1 MCSLEHGV
9 QTLRGNRTPETQ
21 SNTLYE
27 HSNSIHCFFF
37 SFFIFFFASM
47 LCLMCYV
54 LTSSLITISP
64 SILLELSGT
73 RRMNSGY
80 TSCALNLKPN
90 GFTARAGNP
99 KRLKAFLC
107 FLPCPSH
114 RRRPFALSVV
124 IYDNVVGPVGF
135 VRYTTY
141 SRGSCRS
148 RSSSSKATSTDTEL
162 LGLLQAYNAR
172 AKPSRCSRCTT

>member
-1 MCSLEHGV
+1 MRSLEHGV

-27 HSNSIHCFFF
+27 QSNSIHCFFF
-37 SFFIFFFASM
+37 YISSSSSSSM

-54 LTSSLITISP
+54 LTSSLVTISP
-64 SILLELSGT
+64 SILLELGKT
-73 RRMNSGY
+73 RRVNSGY

-107 FLPCPSH
+107 FLPCRYRCRRH
-114 RRRPFALSVV
+114 CRRRCPFALSVV

-135 VRYTTY
+135 VLYTTY

-148 RSSSSKATSTDTEL
+148 SRRSSSKATRTDTEL
-162 LGLLQAYNAR
+162 LGLL
-172 AKPSRCSRCTT
+172 